1 MNKKLTLLKL
11 INGIFTLINL
21 NGVYF
26 IDNIISD

>member
-21 NGVYF
+21 SGAYF
-26 IDNIISD
+26 IDNII